1 MKAKTIIVLAV
12 IALII
17 ISSLAATIMPGSL
30 AEARKIDAQTQQ
42 DQALAD
48 IQRQYNAD
56 RVQIM
61 SKPLADMEL
70 KRLQAE
76 QDLKLEGERNTI
88 KADYQRAIARID
100 QDTRIAQGFALFVD
114 ALFVIAAIFLFRTSN
129 TLATFLTAWAHRRG
143 EQFKTA
149 NGEPGFY
156 NGHRIVDTSLTTSS
170 VTSINKLPLWLRL
183 VLFMSLWAEWNDQR
197 RRAQEKGESAPG
209 WQQVYER
216 LAAIEAGDVTT
227 LPHSLEEMRPII
239 QGKQMISLMNA
250 ASKSGDTLNP
260 ASAAIGQGI
269 SAFMRQGDK
278 PQIQVLQVTPD
289 EEQVLIDLHGSH
301 S

>member
-1 MKAKTIIVLAV
+1 MKTRAIIILSIIVL
-12 IALII
+12 II
-17 ISSLAATIMPGSL
+17 IASLAATLMPGSL

-56 RVQIM
+56 RAQIM
-61 SKPLADMEL
+61 SKPLATMEL
-70 KRLQAE
+70 TRLQAE

-88 KADYQRAIARID
+88 KADFQREISQID

-129 TLATFLTAWAHRRG
+129 ALATFLTAWAHRRG

-156 NGHRIVDTSLTTSS
+156 NGQRIVDTSLATSS
-170 VTSINKLPLWLRL
+170 VTSINKLPLWLRAS
-183 VLFMSLWAEWNDQR
+183 LFLSLWAEWNEQR
-197 RRAQEKGESAPG
+197 RQAQSKGESAPG
-209 WQQVYER
+209 WHRVYEQ
-216 LAAIEAGDVTT
+216 LAAIEAGDVST

-239 QGKQMISLMNA
+239 QGKQIISMMNTTSRA
-250 ASKSGDTLNP
+250 DTDQNP
-260 ASAAIGQGI
+260 ASLAFRQGI

-289 EEQVLIDLHGSH
+289 EEQALIDLHGGH
-301 S
+301 A